1 MKKTYVI
8 DTNVL
13 LEDENAIEVLRN
25 GEENEVLIPYKVIE
39 ELDGLKK
46 DPKKRELVLRAVDS
60 ILRNFE
66 YLRFIKDKTLHSND
80 ATILKALL
88 EDSAG
93 HAADSVMIT
102 NDRIFRL
109 LCQIEGVKSEEYRSS
124 KPIQSDSESYT
135 GYITQGESAVPNCF
149 EWVEG
154 KPHYHSNN
162 GVRIIDYEH
171 EVWNVRP
178 RSVYQNLAFELLLDN
193 SLDLVTLQSQAG
205 YGKTFLALATAL
217 YLTLEKKLFEKIYI
231 VKSPIEIGPALGF
244 LPGDILEKLDPYY
257 RPIYDLVHKLHGFR
271 PARRVYESDQPGKF
285 DRKVFEVLPL
295 AFIRGMNLEHAI
307 VIVDEM
313 QNLSRSETR
322 ALLTRMG
329 EGTRCFCLGDT
340 KQVDNP
346 YLNEFNNGL
355 NWIVS
360 LCKGQ
365 PNYGHLVLKGTKSRG
380 QITDLVLKVG
390 L

>member
-1 MKKTYVI
+1 MKKTYVV

-13 LEDENAIEVLRN
+13 LEDANCLERLRN
-25 GEENEVLIPYKVIE
+25 GDENEVIVPYKVIE

-46 DPKKRELVLRAVDS
+46 DPQKRELVHRAVDALFTHFDH
-60 ILRNFE
+60 I
-66 YLRFIKDKTLHSND
+66 RFVRDKTLHSND
-80 ATILKALL
+80 ASILKTVLTGVS
-88 EDSAG
+88 DP
-93 HAADSVMIT
+93 VMVT

-109 LCQIEGVKSEEYRSS
+109 LCRIEGVNSEEYQSS
-124 KPIQSDSESYT
+124 KPIQSESESYT
-135 GYITQGESAVPNCF
+135 GFVMEGEAPLPNSF

-154 KPHYHSNN
+154 RPHYHS
-162 GVRIIDYEH
+162 GHGIKVIDYEH
-171 EVWNVRP
+171 EVWKVKP
-178 RSVYQNLAFELLLDN
+178 RNMYQNLAFELLLDG

-205 YGKTFLALATAL
+205 YGKTYLALAAAL
-217 YLTLEKKLFEKIYI
+217 YLTLEKKLFEKIYV

-244 LPGDILEKLDPYY
+244 LPGDVLEKLEPYY
-257 RPIYDLVHKLHGFR
+257 RPFYDLVNKLHRLR
-271 PARRVYESDQPGKF
+271 PANRIYESEQTGKF

-313 QNLSRSETR
+313 QNLSRQESR

-355 NWIVS
+355 NWVVT

-365 PNYGHLVLKGTKSRG
+365 ANYGHLVLKGSRSRG
-380 QITDLVLKVG
+380 LITDLILKVG

>member
-1 MKKTYVI
+1 MKKTYVV

-13 LEDENAIEVLRN
+13 LEDANCLERLRN
-25 GEENEVLIPYKVIE
+25 GEENEIVVPYKVIE

-46 DPKKRELVLRAVDS
+46 DPKKRELVLHAVEA
-60 ILRNFE
+60 LFE
-66 YLRFIKDKTLHSND
+66 DFDHIRFIRDKSLHSND
-80 ATILKALL
+80 ASILK
-88 EDSAG
+88 
-93 HAADSVMIT
+93 SVLTDVDDAVMVT

-109 LCQIEGVKSEEYRSS
+109 LCRIEGINSEEYLSS
-124 KPIQSDSESYT
+124 KPIQSESERYT
-135 GYITQGESAVPNCF
+135 GFAAETEPPPANSF
-149 EWVEG
+149 SWVEG
-154 KPHYHSNN
+154 KPHYHSNS
-162 GVRIIDYEH
+162 GVKVVDYEH
-171 EVWNVRP
+171 EVWKVKP
-178 RSVYQNLAFELLLDN
+178 RNIYQNLAFELLLDG

-205 YGKTFLALATAL
+205 YGKTYLALAAAL
-217 YLTLEKKLFEKIYI
+217 YLTLEKKLFEKIYV
-231 VKSPIEIGPALGF
+231 VKSPIEIGPAMGF
-244 LPGDILEKLDPYY
+244 LPGDVLEKLDPYY
-257 RPIYDLVHKLHGFR
+257 RPFYDLVNKLHRLR
-271 PARRVYESDQPGKF
+271 PASRIYESEQTGKF
-285 DRKVFEVLPL
+285 DRKLFEVLPL

-313 QNLSRSETR
+313 QNLSRAEAR

-355 NWIVS
+355 NWVVT

-365 PNYGHLVLKGTKSRG
+365 PNYGHLVLRGSKSRG
-380 QITDLVLKVG
+380 LITDLVLKVG

>member
-1 MKKTYVI
+1 MKKTYVV

-13 LEDENAIEVLRN
+13 LEDAHCLERLRN
-25 GEENEVLIPYKVIE
+25 GQENDIVVPYKVIE

-46 DPKKRELVLRAVDS
+46 DPKKRELVLRAVDA
-60 ILRNFE
+60 LFENFE
-66 YLRFIKDKTLHSND
+66 HIRFVRDKALHSND
-80 ATILKALL
+80 ASILKTVL
-88 EDSAG
+88 AG
-93 HAADSVMIT
+93 VDDPVLVT

-109 LCQIEGVKSEEYRSS
+109 LCRIEGINSEEYLSS
-124 KPIQSDSESYT
+124 KPIQSESESYT
-135 GYITQGESAVPNCF
+135 GFAVEGEPPLPNCF

-154 KPHYHSNN
+154 KPHYHSNA
-162 GVRIIDYEH
+162 GIKVVDYEH
-171 EVWNVRP
+171 EVWKVKP
-178 RSVYQNLAFELLLDN
+178 RNIYQNLAFELLLDG

-205 YGKTFLALATAL
+205 YGKTYLALAAAL
-217 YLTLEKKLFEKIYI
+217 YLTLEKKLFEKIYV
-231 VKSPIEIGPALGF
+231 VKSPIEIGPAMGF
-244 LPGDILEKLDPYY
+244 LPGDVLEKLDPYY
-257 RPIYDLVHKLHGFR
+257 RPFYDLVNKLHRLR
-271 PARRVYESDQPGKF
+271 PAGRIYESEQTGKF

-313 QNLSRSETR
+313 QNLSRAEAR

-355 NWIVS
+355 NWVVT

-365 PNYGHLVLKGTKSRG
+365 PNYGHMVLKGSKSRG
-380 QITDLVLKVG
+380 LITDLILKVG

>member
-1 MKKTYVI
+1 MKKTYVV

-13 LEDENAIEVLRN
+13 LEDAHCLERLRN
-25 GEENEVLIPYKVIE
+25 GDENDVIVPYKVIE

-46 DPKKRELVLRAVDS
+46 DPQKRELVLRAVDA
-60 ILRNFE
+60 LFE
-66 YLRFIKDKTLHSND
+66 HFDQIRFIRDRNLHSND
-80 ATILKALL
+80 ASMLKTVLAETSDPVL
-88 EDSAG
+88 
-93 HAADSVMIT
+93 VT

-109 LCQIEGVKSEEYRSS
+109 LCRIEGINSEEYLSS
-124 KPIQSDSESYT
+124 KPIQSESESYT
-135 GYITQGESAVPNCF
+135 GFAVEGEQALPNSF

-154 KPHYHSNN
+154 RPHYHSNH
-162 GVRIIDYEH
+162 GIKVVDYEH
-171 EVWNVRP
+171 EVWKVKP
-178 RSVYQNLAFELLLDN
+178 RNKYQNLAFELLLDP

-205 YGKTFLALATAL
+205 YGKTYLALAAAL
-217 YLTLEKKLFEKIYI
+217 YLTLEKKLFEKIYV

-244 LPGDILEKLDPYY
+244 LPGDVLEKLEPYY
-257 RPIYDLVHKLHGFR
+257 RPFYDLVHKLHRLR
-271 PARRVYESDQPGKF
+271 PANRIYESEQTGKF

-295 AFIRGMNLEHAI
+295 AYIRGMNLEHAI

-313 QNLSRSETR
+313 QNLSRLESR

-355 NWIVS
+355 NWVVT

-365 PNYGHLVLKGTKSRG
+365 PNYGHLVLKGSKSRG
-380 QITDLVLKVG
+380 VITDLILKVG